1 MFGEPVLK
9 RLKKK
14 LDNLSLK
21 ALESLI
27 EEKIPE
33 RNLIDIL
40 KNVDYWANFT
50 RHFGSLS
57 GSDPK

>member
-14 LDNLSLK
+14 LDNFSLK

-33 RNLIDIL
+33 LNLIDIL
-40 KNVDYWANFT
+40 KNVDYWTNFT
-50 RHFGSLS
+50 RHFRSLS